1 MNKFIK
7 KKSAAFENFFAG
19 ATLVKKQ
26 RIFEMHK
33 LYLKRSLKILAI
45 VATFTVAT
53 ADGILVAPAH
63 AGEIELTDIQNA
75 KLARHRARERV
86 MKNEKQEDYIEDD
99 TPGPSDL
106 NDGDCGTVDIGNVV
120 NNKGFGGPK
129 EIDVIITGDI
139 INANNDCN

>member
-1 MNKFIK
+1 MTKF
-7 KKSAAFENFFAG
+7 
-19 ATLVKKQ
+19 
-26 RIFEMHK
+26 
-33 LYLKRSLKILAI
+33 YLKQSLKTLAI
-45 VATFTVAT
+45 AAMATVAAGGWFSVT
-53 ADGILVAPAH
+53 PAH

-86 MKNEKQEDYIEDD
+86 MKNEKQEDYIDDD